1 MVKCSFN
8 EWRVY
13 ICVLCSHD
21 RHRMLLKMMMMMI
34 WRKKNNNKSIEQE
47 KRNIHS
53 HRWMRQNEI
62 VCVRLPTLF
71 SFLRSP
77 ININGTRSVYF
88 FFLFRFSCVRATKL
102 NGIIGTGP
110 MPYSSTSPSFGRM
123 RRPFVVSAH
132 NILAGYS
139 VVFCMYCGNRFRNA
153 KCYEP
158 ISTGNHIFFSV
169 CLFISSLLSND
180 LEWEVHPGQ
189 EIVIWYLC
197 VCGDK
202 CCVFLC
208 ICTMRVCVCV
218 CERDLQTRSC
228 CRTADANPFSFCS
241 TPSLIAL
248 DIIDCI
254 LRWWLRFCSIIH
266 LDLLCVC
273 VWNVCVSSFPLME
286 W

>member
-158 ISTGNHIFFSV
+158 ISTGNHIFFF
-169 CLFISSLLSND
+169 CLFVHFFFAVEWSRMRSSPRARDCNM
-180 LEWEVHPGQ
+180 
-189 EIVIWYLC
+189 
-197 VCGDK
+197 
-202 CCVFLC
+202 VF
-208 ICTMRVCVCV
+208 MRVWRQVLRIFMYMYYACVCV
-218 CERDLQTRSC
+218 RGI
-228 CRTADANPFSFCS
+228 CRRVDAAEPQMLILSHFAPPLPSSHS
-241 TPSLIAL
+241 T
-248 DIIDCI
+248 
-254 LRWWLRFCSIIH
+254 
-266 LDLLCVC
+266 
-273 VWNVCVSSFPLME
+273 
-286 W
+286 